1 MRERVMSNTT
11 EAFMTRLMYCALI
24 VLCTALC
31 GISLSAQDSKTLA
44 PLPANNFYSPEPGVA
59 KGLSTTRR
67 QSLHPATWRNTFIG
81 YDPRQKQLVE
91 FDANTFE
98 AGVYASETG
107 SSS

>member
-1 MRERVMSNTT
+1 VWDISIR
-11 EAFMTRLMYCALI
+11 TRLEDAR
-24 VLCTALC
+24 A
-31 GISLSAQDSKTLA
+31 SAGKQLLLAGTWSCQGAFNNKKTE
-44 PLPANNFYSPEPGVA
+44 PASGYVA
-59 KGLSTTRR
+59 KY
-67 QSLHPATWRNTFIG
+67 FIG